1 MNDPPNNLQG
11 DLGGGLNPPVDV
23 ANYVTVMSQND
34 NFVDKSGMDTDGSV
48 ATDSSE
54 KSSRKRRRICKSCR
68 IRKRSKNGHAQNE
81 LGITDCSCNPQ
92 ETVLENSHIIDH
104 QKTSHLQSNSQM
116 TQLNPSQAT
125 FEPVGRKEYIHTD
138 VSPYIIHVQRIID
151 SPNNGTVLHPIT
163 FGNFMKRG
171 GFKNIIT
178 GSIKRIGRNKCAVAF
193 STFIDANDFL
203 NSNLLSINRFKAFIP
218 TFNVTRMGIVR
229 GVPSE
234 WSLEEIEANISTPIG
249 CGKIIKLRRL
259 NYKVQIN
266 GSPVWKPSES
276 IVITFDGQ
284 VLPKRVFM
292 CYNALNVD
300 TYVYPTIQCFRCCR
314 YGHTKLQCRAAEPRC
329 FKCGQNHSAE
339 SCSIAEDCASCINCS
354 GFHFAINKACPE
366 FKRQRDI
373 KNTMAHSCISYLE
386 ASKLHPSS
394 SLSYADKVVS
404 GSKISQSDSKSAYFH
419 TNDNANNSPRT
430 ISYKKTVFKKP
441 RSPPTSAS
449 GYDRAAHN
457 AIINESSSPSL
468 RNGCALQNKPEQKED
483 HEQIMD
489 LINSLIKMLQ
499 NKKYIKPNNA
509 DLICKLLTDK
519 NDYGFDY
526 SMERQ
531 VSN

>member
-11 DLGGGLNPPVDV
+11 DLGGGLNPPEDV
-23 ANYVTVMSQND
+23 ANYVTIMSRND
-34 NFVDKSGMDTDGSV
+34 NVVDKSGMDTDGSV

-54 KSSRKRRRICKSCR
+54 KSSRKRRRICKTCK
-68 IRKRSKNGHAQNE
+68 IRKRSRKGHGQNE
-81 LGITDCSCNPQ
+81 LSITDCNCNPQ
-92 ETVLENSHIIDH
+92 ETFLENTHGNQVSP
-104 QKTSHLQSNSQM
+104 QLESQSK
-116 TQLNPSQAT
+116 PSQAS

-138 VSPYIIHVQRIID
+138 VSPYLIHVQRITD
-151 SPNNGTVLHPIT
+151 LPNSGTVLHPIA

-171 GFKNIIT
+171 GFKNIIN
-178 GSIKRIGRNKCAVAF
+178 GSIKRIGRNKCVVAF
-193 STFIDANDFL
+193 STFCDANDFL
-203 NSNLLSINRFKAFIP
+203 KSNLLSTNGFKAFIP
-218 TFNVTRMGIVR
+218 TFNVTRMGMVR

-234 WSLEEIEANISTPIG
+234 WSFDEIETNISTPIG
-249 CGKIIKLRRL
+249 CGKVIKIRRL

-284 VLPKRVFM
+284 ILPKRIFM

-300 TYVYPTIQCFRCCR
+300 IYVYPTIQCFRCCR

-339 SCSIAEDCASCINCS
+339 SCSIEEDGASCINCS

-394 SLSYADKVVS
+394 SMSYADKVVS
-404 GSKISQSDSKSAYFH
+404 GSKISQLDSKSAYFH
-419 TNDNANNSPRT
+419 TNDNVNNGPRT
-430 ISYKKTVFKKP
+430 TSYKKTVFKKP
-441 RSPPTSAS
+441 RSPPKSAS

-457 AIINESSSPSL
+457 ALINEFSLPSPS
-468 RNGCALQNKPEQKED
+468 NGCALQNKPEQKED

-519 NDYGFDY
+519 NDNGFDY

-531 VSN
+531 VSD